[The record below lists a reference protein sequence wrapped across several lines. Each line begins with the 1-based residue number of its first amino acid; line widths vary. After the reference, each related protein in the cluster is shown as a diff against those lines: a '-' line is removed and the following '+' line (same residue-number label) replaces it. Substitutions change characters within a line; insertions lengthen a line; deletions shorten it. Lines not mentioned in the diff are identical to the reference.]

1 MKTQRTLLL
10 ILLCLFFTVMPVC
23 AQTPENTA
31 DSAETLTSAVSA
43 LNETGG
49 TIHITKDIILGTDS
63 SIGGFEPDSSI
74 TLDLGRNTLYIQ
86 NSWSF
91 KNITITGQRTLIMLE
106 NNADLQL
113 DHSTLAATA
122 ENSTAIKITGNSRL
136 SAVASKIEATGSDT
150 FGINAVSNADLTFN
164 STLVSTIGGS
174 STAIQTKG
182 SVDAYFSEI
191 TAEGAGATAVDAG
204 EVLLNTSAVSPEAEN
219 AVIADTIAA
228 PKNTGYHYTE
238 LDTLGGLPDSMVFK
252 ITDKDTGDIRYT
264 SSLPVCWDTD
274 TADITKAGIYPLSY
288 KLCPDT
294 FTPAGAAALLEN
306 QTQRLVVIDPKK
318 PFIYY
323 DAPVTENT
331 GSYSLLLRFHQPIQ
345 SFGTPT
351 LWVEK
356 DNSGSWQTWPS
367 EKITAAASNQY
378 NLTGL
383 EAGHSY
389 VFQLEAKNGSLN
401 GDSNAIRITL
411 DQEGNPTVT
420 QSDMDH
426 GSSETKAVPTTAP
439 KVSVEKES
447 TASTVSN
454 PGENVRTGTR
464 ESLKSE
470 STLYLQE
477 MGNALKTV
485 SSYLNGTTPV
495 SENVDTG
502 ITGAIKN
509 NIKGGLPAVA
519 ALSLTLLCAV
529 TMLLVRKETT
539 DVKDE

>member
-1 MKTQRTLLL
+1 
-10 ILLCLFFTVMPVC
+10 
-23 AQTPENTA
+23 
-31 DSAETLTSAVSA
+31 
-43 LNETGG
+43 
-49 TIHITKDIILGTDS
+49 
-63 SIGGFEPDSSI
+63 
-74 TLDLGRNTLYIQ
+74 
-86 NSWSF
+86 
-91 KNITITGQRTLIMLE
+91 MLE

-113 DHSTLAATA
+113 DHSTLATTA

-136 SAVASKIEATGSDT
+136 SAEASKIEATGSDT

-174 STAIQTKG
+174 STAIHTKG
-182 SVDAYFSEI
+182 SIDAYFSEI

-389 VFQLEAKNGSLN
+389 VFQLEAKNGSIN

-495 SENVDTG
+495 SENVHTG

>member
-1 MKTQRTLLL
+1 MKTHRTLLL

-136 SAVASKIEATGSDT
+136 SAEASKIESTGSDT

-174 STAIQTKG
+174 STAIHTKG
-182 SVDAYFSEI
+182 SIDAYFSEI

-219 AVIADTIAA
+219 AVIADTTAA

-238 LDTLGGLPDSMVFK
+238 LDTLDGLPDSMVFK

-389 VFQLEAKNGSLN
+389 VFQLEAKNGSIN

-411 DQEGNPTVT
+411 DEEGNPTVT

-495 SENVDTG
+495 SENVHTG

>member
-1 MKTQRTLLL
+1 
-10 ILLCLFFTVMPVC
+10 
-23 AQTPENTA
+23 
-31 DSAETLTSAVSA
+31 
-43 LNETGG
+43 
-49 TIHITKDIILGTDS
+49 
-63 SIGGFEPDSSI
+63 
-74 TLDLGRNTLYIQ
+74 
-86 NSWSF
+86 
-91 KNITITGQRTLIMLE
+91 MLE

-264 SSLPVCWDTD
+264 SSLPVCWNTD
-274 TADITKAGIYPLSY
+274 KTDITKAGIYPLDY
-288 KLCPDT
+288 ELCPDT

-389 VFQLEAKNGSLN
+389 VFQLEAKNGSIN

-495 SENVDTG
+495 SENVHTG

>member
-1 MKTQRTLLL
+1 MKTPKTLLL
-10 ILLCLFFTVMPVC
+10 ILLCLFFTVMPVY

-31 DSAETLTSAVSA
+31 DSAETLTSAVNA

-49 TIHITKDIILGTDS
+49 TIRVTKDIILGTDN
-63 SIGGFEPDSSI
+63 SIGGFEPDGNI
-74 TLDLGRNTLYIQ
+74 TLDLGGNTLYIQ

-91 KNITITGQRTLIMLE
+91 KNMTITGQRTLIMLE

-136 SAVASKIEATGSDT
+136 SAEASKIEATGADAYAIS
-150 FGINAVSNADLTFN
+150 AVSTADLTFD
-164 STLVSTIGGS
+164 STLVCATGS
-174 STAIQTKG
+174 SSIAIQTKG
-182 SVDAYFSEI
+182 TVDAYFSEI
-191 TAEGAGATAVDAG
+191 TAEGTGATAVEAD
-204 EVLLNTSAVSPEAEN
+204 EMLLNTSTVSPEVEN
-219 AVIADTIAA
+219 AVIADTTAA

-238 LDTLGGLPDSMVFK
+238 LNALGGLPDSMVFK
-252 ITDKDTGDIRYT
+252 ITDKNTGDIRYT
-264 SSLPVCWDTD
+264 PSLPVCWDTD

-288 KLCPDT
+288 ELCPDA

-331 GSYSLLLRFHQPIQ
+331 GSYSLLLQFHQPIQ

-356 DNSGSWQTWPS
+356 DDSSIWQAWPS
-367 EKITAAASNQY
+367 EKLTAAASNQY

-389 VFQLEAKNGSLN
+389 VFQLEAKNGSIN
-401 GDSNAIRITL
+401 GDSNAVRITL

-426 GSSETKAVPTTAP
+426 SSSETKTVPTTSP
-439 KVSVEKES
+439 KTSVEKES
-447 TASTVSN
+447 TAPAVSN

-529 TMLLVRKETT
+529 TMLLVRKETK

>member
-1 MKTQRTLLL
+1 MKTQRTLLM
-10 ILLCLFFTVMPVC
+10 ILLCLFLTVMPVC

-49 TIHITKDIILGTDS
+49 TIRITKDIILGTDS
-63 SIGGFEPDSSI
+63 SIGGFEPDSNI
-74 TLDLGRNTLYIQ
+74 TLDLGGNTLYIQ
-86 NSWSF
+86 NSWSL

-106 NNADLQL
+106 NNADLHL
-113 DHSTLAATA
+113 DHTTLAATA
-122 ENSTAIKITGNSRL
+122 ENSTAIKITGDSRL
-136 SAVASKIEATGSDT
+136 SAEASKIEAIGTNT
-150 FGINAVSNADLTFN
+150 FGIIAVSTADLSFN
-164 STLVSTIGGS
+164 STLVSTIGSS
-174 STAIQTKG
+174 STSIQTKG
-182 SVDAYFSEI
+182 IVDAYFSEI
-191 TAEGAGATAVDAG
+191 TAEGTGATAIKAG
-204 EVLLNTSAVSPEAEN
+204 EVLLNTSAVSPEASN
-219 AVIADTIAA
+219 AVIADTTAA
-228 PKNTGYHYTE
+228 PTNTGYHYTE
-238 LDTLGGLPDSMVFK
+238 LNTLGGLPDSMMFE
-252 ITDKDTGDIRYT
+252 ITDKKTGDIRYT
-264 SSLPVCWDTD
+264 PSMPVCWDTD
-274 TADITKAGIYPLSY
+274 TADITKAGIYPLDY
-288 KLCPDT
+288 ELCPDT
-294 FTPAGAAALLEN
+294 FTPAGAASLLKN
-306 QTQRLVVIDPKK
+306 QTQQLVVIDPKK

-356 DNSGSWQTWPS
+356 DDSSTWQTWPS
-367 EKITAAASNQY
+367 EKITPAASNQY
-378 NLTGL
+378 SLTGL

-389 VFQLEAKNGSLN
+389 VFQLEAKNGSIN

-411 DQEGNPTVT
+411 DQDGNPTVT

-426 GSSETKAVPTTAP
+426 GSSEIKSVPTTAP
-439 KVSVEKES
+439 KAYVETESVAPS
-447 TASTVSN
+447 VSN
-454 PGENVRTGTR
+454 PSKNVRTGSR

-485 SSYLNGTTPV
+485 SNYLNGTTPV
-495 SENVDTG
+495 SDNVNTG
-502 ITGAIKN
+502 INGALKN

-519 ALSLTLLCAV
+519 ALSLTFLCAV
-529 TMLLVRKETT
+529 TMMLVRKETT

>member
-1 MKTQRTLLL
+1 MKTPKTLLL
-10 ILLCLFFTVMPVC
+10 ILLCLFFTVMPVY

-31 DSAETLTSAVSA
+31 DSAETLTSAVNA

-49 TIHITKDIILGTDS
+49 TIRVTKDIILGTDN
-63 SIGGFEPDSSI
+63 SIGGFEPDGNI
-74 TLDLGRNTLYIQ
+74 TLDLGGNTLYIQ

-91 KNITITGQRTLIMLE
+91 KNMTITGQRTLIMLE

-113 DHSTLAATA
+113 DHSTLTATA

-136 SAVASKIEATGSDT
+136 SAEASKIEATGADACAIS
-150 FGINAVSNADLTFN
+150 AVSTADLTFD
-164 STLVSTIGGS
+164 STLVCATGS
-174 STAIQTKG
+174 SSIAIQTKG
-182 SVDAYFSEI
+182 TVDAYFSEI
-191 TAEGAGATAVDAG
+191 TAEGTGATAVEAA
-204 EVLLNTSAVSPEAEN
+204 EVLLNTSTVSPDVEN
-219 AVIADTIAA
+219 AVIADTTAA
-228 PKNTGYHYTE
+228 PKNTGYHYIE
-238 LDTLGGLPDSMVFK
+238 LNALGGLPDSMVFK
-252 ITDKDTGDIRYT
+252 ITDKNTGDIRYT
-264 SSLPVCWDTD
+264 PSLPVCWDTD

-288 KLCPDT
+288 ELCPDA

-331 GSYSLLLRFHQPIQ
+331 GSYSLLLQFHQPIQ

-356 DNSGSWQTWPS
+356 DDSSIWQAWPS
-367 EKITAAASNQY
+367 EKLTAAASNQY

-389 VFQLEAKNGSLN
+389 VFQLEAKNGSIN
-401 GDSNAIRITL
+401 GDSNAVRITL

-426 GSSETKAVPTTAP
+426 SSSETKTVPTTSP
-439 KVSVEKES
+439 KTSVEKES
-447 TASTVSN
+447 TAPAVSN
-454 PGENVRTGTR
+454 PRENVRTGTR

-529 TMLLVRKETT
+529 TMLLVRKETK